1 MIALLPIISTI
12 GSAMRL
18 PALAAFLG
26 GLGAQIFG
34 FFALRLTKQVALN
47 LTIITL
53 VIGLALAIA
62 LVIQSTAVGLSYLA
76 PPELRQG
83 FAFFIP
89 NNAVPC
95 LSAIF
100 ASRPVR
106 WVWEWQFYVVSKVS
120 S

>member
-76 PPELRQG
+76 PP
-83 FAFFIP
+83 AFFIP

-100 ASRPVR
+100 ASRLVR